1 MQRPRGARIV
11 AVLTAAGLALAAA
24 GAQEPPDEP
33 EPSAPQEEAIPEA
46 ADATSGE
53 QSGSADESPVDPDP
67 EDSDLDDQTYESDDD
82 VFVPSEEI
90 PADEPIPFPSDI

>member
-1 MQRPRGARIV
+1 
-11 AVLTAAGLALAAA
+11 VLTAAGLVLAAA

-33 EPSAPQEEAIPEA
+33 EPAAPREEVTPET
-46 ADATSGE
+46 ADGAVGE
-53 QSGSADESPVDPDP
+53 QGGSADESTVDPEL
-67 EDSDLDDQTYESDDD
+67 EDADLDDQTYESDDD